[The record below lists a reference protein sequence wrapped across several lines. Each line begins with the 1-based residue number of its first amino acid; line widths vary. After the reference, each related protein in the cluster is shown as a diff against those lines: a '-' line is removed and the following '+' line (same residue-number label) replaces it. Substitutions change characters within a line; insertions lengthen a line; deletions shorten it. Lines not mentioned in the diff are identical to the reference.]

1 MSGGGDGATRRLG
14 RGREVVLVE
23 VEAEE
28 DVGGEEVGLA
38 RGLAVAAVA
47 GRDRAVRR
55 EGDQGYAGVEG
66 LGEGWAV
73 VDGGRAGGGHG
84 GRWAARRECHAE
96 GDVRRG
102 TLVGC
107 DRNADARV
115 VVQRDDEGRIPRTGR
130 DHRVAQP
137 VLCEGLDQN
146 GRHPMR
152 CRPHPRKGTT
162 FLPARLSRPPPDLP
176 APAPAKIRSA
186 HRPTD
191 GNTRQPRRRPPS
203 ARTGPRQ

>member
-1 MSGGGDGATRRLG
+1 M
-14 RGREVVLVE
+14 LVE

-55 EGDQGYAGVEG
+55 EGDQGNAGVEG
-66 LGEGWAV
+66 FGEGRAV

-84 GRWAARRECHAE
+84 GRRAARRKCHAE

-102 TLVGC
+102 PLIRR

-115 VVQRDDEGRIPRTGR
+115 VVQRDDEGRIARTGR

-137 VLCEGLDQN
+137 VFRQGLDQN
-146 GRHPMR
+146 GRHPVR

-162 FLPARLSRPPPDLP
+162 FLPARLSDPPPELP
-176 APAPAKIRSA
+176 APAPAKTRSPR
-186 HRPTD
+186 RPTH
-191 GNTRQPRRRPPS
+191 GKARQPRRRPPS
-203 ARTGPRQ
+203 KRTGPRR